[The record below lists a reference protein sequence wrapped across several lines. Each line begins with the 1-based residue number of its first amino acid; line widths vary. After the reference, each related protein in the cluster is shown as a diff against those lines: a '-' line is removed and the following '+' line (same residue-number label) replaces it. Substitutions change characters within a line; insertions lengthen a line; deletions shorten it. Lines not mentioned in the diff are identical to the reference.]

1 MKSSQRLK
9 RCFLASIICT
19 LVMIVVPTFSYVT
32 VPTALAS
39 TNQTGIFTDSTP
51 SLVSYPS
58 QLNEQN
64 CQISN
69 NRTWACVVT
78 LYGENLAG
86 IIVFWNA
93 YPPNSSISISP
104 SKGVLV
110 ELAPTIRVTISNIPC
125 MNAYFLIS
133 GQIYGGGGVIPAI
146 IPWSCIP
153 KPTPVPTH
161 QPTSIPIPQP
171 SPTAKIKVST
181 PTPVATRNPR
191 PTPTMTS
198 LPTSVISSDS
208 HSDPPVK
215 ANDNSSA
222 NIFLVSAS
230 IFLVLESCV
239 AIVLIGLLIRRKIFK
254 M

>member
-1 MKSSQRLK
+1 MKSSQHLK
-9 RCFLASIICT
+9 CCFLAFISCI
-19 LVMIVVPTFSYVT
+19 LVTFITAKFFGVT

-39 TNQTGIFTDSTP
+39 TNQAGIFTDSTP
-51 SLVSYPS
+51 SLFIYPS
-58 QLNEQN
+58 SLNEQN
-64 CQISN
+64 CQTSN
-69 NRTWACVVT
+69 NKTWTCVVT
-78 LYGENLAG
+78 LVGENLAG
-86 IIVFWNA
+86 SLVFWNT
-93 YPPNSSISISP
+93 YPSNSSISISP

-110 ELAPTIRVTISNIPC
+110 ELAPTIRVTISDIPC
-125 MNAYFLIS
+125 MNAYFLFS

-161 QPTSIPIPQP
+161 QPTSIPQQ

-181 PTPVATRNPR
+181 PTPVATRIPR

-198 LPTSVISSDS
+198 LPTSVVSSGS

-215 ANDNSSA
+215 GNDNSSS

-230 IFLVLESCV
+230 IFLVLETCV
-239 AIVLIGLLIRRKIFK
+239 ALVLIALLIRRKIFK